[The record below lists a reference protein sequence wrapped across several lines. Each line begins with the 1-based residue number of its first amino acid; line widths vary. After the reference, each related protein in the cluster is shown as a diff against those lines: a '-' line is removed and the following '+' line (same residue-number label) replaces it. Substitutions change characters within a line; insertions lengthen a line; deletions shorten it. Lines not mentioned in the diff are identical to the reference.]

1 MAVNTDPIYSRAGDI
16 QWADAVIGPSALT
29 TLDGTGTN
37 IYPVWQA
44 DTTNGGFLR
53 SIRAKPVGSPA
64 ATVMRIFI
72 CSVTGAFT
80 AGTSNT
86 AANTVL
92 YDEITLPAI
101 TASGTA
107 AMPTFEAAMNFAMPA
122 GYRILVGFHTST
134 GASGTG
140 YRVAGIGGEY

>member
-1 MAVNTDPIYSRAGDI
+1 MPSNTDPIFSRVGDV
-16 QWADAVIGPSALT
+16 QWADSVIGPSANT
-29 TLDGTGTN
+29 ALDGTGSN
-37 IYPVWQA
+37 IYNVFQA

-53 SIRAKPVGSPA
+53 SIRAKPIGSPA

-80 AGTSNT
+80 PGSSNT

-92 YDEITLPAI
+92 WDEITLPAI

-107 AMPTFEAAMNFAMPA
+107 AMPTFEAPMNLALPP
-122 GYRILVGFHTST
+122 GYHVLVSFHTST
-134 GASGTG
+134 GAAGVG
-140 YRVAGIGGEY
+140 YRVTGVGGKY